1 MTVTF
6 TIVNIYPLFN
16 FAMIDST
23 KALQDQALAVDGPKG
38 DQVDSIELKRLKDDM
53 TSMKKKIMGKS
64 VYFES
69 MNHENISD
77 GTCFA
82 AGLWHKFVVKSFDWL
97 IHSFIFVVKHLN
109 PLSPNI
115 HVQILQT
122 DLHTFPS

>member
-1 MTVTF
+1 M
-6 TIVNIYPLFN
+6 FN
-16 FAMIDST
+16 FAIVDST

-64 VYFES
+64 VYFEF

-82 AGLWHKFVVKSFDWL
+82 AGHWHKFVVKSFG
-97 IHSFIFVVKHLN
+97 
-109 PLSPNI
+109 
-115 HVQILQT
+115 
-122 DLHTFPS
+122 